1 MKLFY
6 KYGILGCIVALGA
19 ACNDKMDVNG
29 TETESGTPVYMT
41 FSVDMNAG
49 GLSARSAT
57 GDPDD
62 DGYVTSDDGKEV
74 GKDSEN
80 NIAEVLLI
88 FADSEGNFIHAGTA
102 SATRIESNKYG
113 LNFEAGQLESY
124 KQKGDVQ
131 VYTFCNPDEGLKAA
145 AAQWT
150 VGSPLTSL
158 LDKAYTLSEDES
170 ENSRAWTENRFFMS
184 SAVPHTAYF
193 PGTIS
198 GFSKHTP
205 WDLGTIRVER
215 SVARFD
221 YRAKM
226 TDNIYR
232 VYDQTDGSETYSKN
246 PGVSVQL
253 TGIALVNMSKSF
265 YYWRRTSNAADGYS
279 NPVISGTETVSNY
292 VVDTDALQKAGYTSG
307 GWADKTNYFFYN
319 LESPADRNF
328 TSLSELAEAEEDE
341 DESWNEDQQHNG
353 YHIWRYAT
361 ENTVPRMD
369 KQQPALLTG
378 ILLRAVII
386 PEKGNRLESVMN
398 EKKTIYVFD
407 NVMYGDWEAV
417 KEAASKG
424 DNPSLKEAYEAVNEG
439 MTYQEAGF
447 TAFMPNAADGKYYSR
462 YCYWNRH
469 NDDKDDSKMG
479 PMEFAVVRNNV
490 YKLQV
495 DALYSFGDPE
505 NPDPENPDPE
515 DPVDPPVD
523 PPIDPTPSGPQL
535 KLTVKVLPWVVRDF
549 TINIG
554 PEIN

>member
-6 KYGILGCIVALGA
+6 KYYILGCIVALCA
-19 ACNDKMDVNG
+19 ACNDRMDVNG
-29 TETESGTPVYMT
+29 EDTETGTPVYMT
-41 FSVDMNAG
+41 FSVNMNAG
-49 GLSARSAT
+49 GLSSRSVT
-57 GDPDD
+57 DDPDD
-62 DGYVTSDDGKEV
+62 DGYVTSDDGKEI
-74 GKDSEN
+74 GKDREN
-80 NIAEVLLI
+80 NIAEVLLL
-88 FADSEGNFIHAGTA
+88 FADNEGNFIHAGTA
-102 SATRIESNKYG
+102 PVTRIESNKYG
-113 LNFEAGQLESY
+113 LNFEAGQLENY

-131 VYTFCNPDEGLKAA
+131 VYAFCNPDEELKVAA
-145 AAQWT
+145 TQWT
-150 VGSPLTSL
+150 VGSSLTSL
-158 LDKAYTLSEDES
+158 LDKAYTLSDDES
-170 ENSRAWTENRFFMS
+170 ENSQAWTDNHFFMS
-184 SAVPHTAYF
+184 NAIPHTAYF

-198 GFSKHTP
+198 GFSKYTP

-232 VYDQTDGSETYSKN
+232 VYDKTDGSETYSKN

-253 TGIALVNMSKSF
+253 TGIALINMSKSF

-292 VVDTDALQKAGYTSG
+292 VVDTDALQKANYASE
-307 GWADKTNYFFYN
+307 GWTDKTDYFFYN
-319 LESPADRNF
+319 LESPADRKF
-328 TSLSELAEAEEDE
+328 TSLSELTDTEEDE

-361 ENTVPRMD
+361 ENTVPKMD

-386 PEKGNRLESVMN
+386 PEKGNKLESVMN

-407 NVMYGDWEAV
+407 NVLYGDWEAV
-417 KEAASKG
+417 KEAALKG
-424 DNPSLKEAYEAVNEG
+424 DNPSLKEAYEAVNDG

-447 TAFMPNAADGKYYSR
+447 TAFMPNASDGKYYSR

-469 NDDKDDSKMG
+469 NDDKDDSKIG

-495 DALYSFGDPE
+495 DALYSFG
-505 NPDPENPDPE
+505 DPENPDPE

-535 KLTVKVLPWVVRDF
+535 KLTVKVLPWVVREF

-554 PEIN
+554 PEIH